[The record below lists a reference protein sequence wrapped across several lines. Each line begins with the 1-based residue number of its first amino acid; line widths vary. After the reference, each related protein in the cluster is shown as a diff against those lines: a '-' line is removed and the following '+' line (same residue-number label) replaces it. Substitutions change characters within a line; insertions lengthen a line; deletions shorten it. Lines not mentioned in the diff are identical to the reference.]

1 MQFRIAKNAGARC
14 RTLGILLGSGLFVS
28 GCTTVDGKVYWPGEE
43 PPKTDNAR
51 QELAAQQTQRET
63 AMTKSQIDGL
73 MQSQARLVERLD
85 RLEALNR
92 DNAKLRDDLV
102 AMRRE
107 LEQARTER
115 EAMRKEIVD
124 DLTARINKYMAS
136 VTAGNAAA
144 NRGGGTV
151 KQNGYM
157 HKVEAGQKLA
167 DIAKAYK
174 TTPAAIRKA
183 NNLKDDN
190 LKAGQTL
197 FIPE

>member
-1 MQFRIAKNAGARC
+1 MQFQMTKHAAARGC
-14 RTLGILLGSGLFVS
+14 ALGILMGSGLLMS
-28 GCTTVDGKVYWPGEE
+28 GCTTVDGKVYWPGEDL
-43 PPKTDNAR
+43 PKTDNAK
-51 QELAAQQTQRET
+51 QELAAQQAQRET

-73 MQSQARLVERLD
+73 MQAQAKLVERLD

-92 DNAKLRDDLV
+92 DNVKLRDDLA
-102 AMRRE
+102 AMHRE
-107 LEQARTER
+107 LDQVRGER

-124 DLTARINKYMAS
+124 DLTTRINKYMAS
-136 VTAGNAAA
+136 VTAGSKSSGAA
-144 NRGGGTV
+144 V